1 MSSVKKLTLFEIWK
15 EMIDVIPIMRKAV
28 RTGMIRDKENIFHN
42 IHQIQMERKFINKAL
57 GFFHGKWTLDI
68 IYTIVNL
75 EKPYYNE
82 IKKTL
87 VDVNSRTLTTRL
99 SDLREQNIIERHVE
113 NGQPVRVFYT
123 ITEFGKGIYELILP
137 LIFYFI
143 LPEELR
149 K

>member
-1 MSSVKKLTLFEIWK
+1 M
-15 EMIDVIPIMRKAV
+15 
-28 RTGMIRDKENIFHN
+28 
-42 IHQIQMERKFINKAL
+42 
-57 GFFHGKWTLDI
+57 DI

-99 SDLREQNIIERHVE
+99 SDLREKNIIERHVE
-113 NGQPVRVFYT
+113 NGQPIRVFYT
-123 ITEFGKGIYELILP
+123 MTEFGKGIYELILP